1 MYTFVPKWPSLRIK
15 QVLYSIVTV
24 LLTFLFLGRIPFYK
38 IFNSSYN
45 AMLIN
50 GKNDDISAIVNT
62 AINEYN
68 ALMYIVGAV
77 VLSAA
82 LCWFLV
88 RFLGWGAKKYSDYV
102 GNDLSG
108 SDQLSASEQVSCPTW
123 YPKTKKTQWM
133 TGIGLTVAIGVL
145 GLFFRFGG
153 AFSYTNSINW
163 ESAARFLEEAKYVSG
178 MDTGAVYVENKPDYL
193 DKLVEDYELKI
204 YSDQEAFYDAIDA
217 VYIVVEPK
225 YQFQAIMNA
234 LKHKKHVLV
243 EFPILVT
250 DEQLQ
255 EITDLA
261 DANGC
266 IFMEGLKTA
275 YTPAFGKL
283 IALAKSG
290 IIGNILSVDA
300 NFTQIL
306 GKQLAEQIRL
316 VDGGSV
322 NALASYPFLAFVK
335 FLGLEY
341 KDIQFF
347 SRNDDKGLD
356 MFTKILV
363 SYENAV
369 ATSNVA
375 ISGKSEGD
383 MIISGDK
390 GYIYVPAPWWKTEY
404 FEVRFEDLNMN
415 RKYFYKFDGEGLRYE
430 ISEFIQC
437 ILNKKNSILLTIE
450 EIRAITKMI
459 NQFNVANKVTF

>member
-1 MYTFVPKWPSLRIK
+1 MKKVITYGTYDLFHEGHYNLLKNAKALGDYLIVGVTSGDFDKNRGKLNVRDSLMTRIK
-15 QVLYSIVTV
+15 HVEETGFADEIIIEEYFGQ
-24 LLTFLFLGRIPFYK
+24 K
-38 IFNSSYN
+38 I
-45 AMLIN
+45 
-50 GKNDDISAIVNT
+50 DDIKKYDVDIFTVGSDWKGHFDYL
-62 AINEYN
+62 NEYCEVIYLDRTKGISSTEIRN
-68 ALMYIVGAV
+68 TNTIK
-77 VLSAA
+77 
-82 LCWFLV
+82 
-88 RFLGWGAKKYSDYV
+88 LGCHGV
-102 GNDLSG
+102 
-108 SDQLSASEQVSCPTW
+108 EQVT
-123 YPKTKKTQWM
+123 
-133 TGIGLTVAIGVL
+133 
-145 GLFFRFGG
+145 
-153 AFSYTNSINW
+153 
-163 ESAARFLEEAKYVSG
+163 ARFLEEAKYVSG

-193 DKLVEDYELKI
+193 DKFVEDYELKV
-204 YSDQEAFYDAIDA
+204 YPDQEAFYDAIDA

-261 DANGC
+261 DVNGC

-335 FLGLEY
+335 FLGLDY

>member
-1 MYTFVPKWPSLRIK
+1 MKKVITYGTYDLFHEGHYNLLKNAKALGDYLIVGVTSGDFDKNRGKLNVRDSLMTRIK
-15 QVLYSIVTV
+15 HVEETGFADEIIIEEYFGQ
-24 LLTFLFLGRIPFYK
+24 K
-38 IFNSSYN
+38 I
-45 AMLIN
+45 
-50 GKNDDISAIVNT
+50 DDIKKYDVDIFTVGSDWKGHFDYL
-62 AINEYN
+62 NEYCEVIYLDRTKGISSTEIRN
-68 ALMYIVGAV
+68 TNTIK
-77 VLSAA
+77 
-82 LCWFLV
+82 
-88 RFLGWGAKKYSDYV
+88 LGCHGV
-102 GNDLSG
+102 
-108 SDQLSASEQVSCPTW
+108 EQVT
-123 YPKTKKTQWM
+123 
-133 TGIGLTVAIGVL
+133 
-145 GLFFRFGG
+145 
-153 AFSYTNSINW
+153 
-163 ESAARFLEEAKYVSG
+163 ARFLDEAKYVSG

-204 YSDQEAFYDAIDA
+204 YPDQEAFYNAIDA

-261 DANGC
+261 DVNGC

-335 FLGLEY
+335 FLGLDY

>member
-1 MYTFVPKWPSLRIK
+1 MKKVITYGTYDLFHEGHYNLLKNAKALGDYLIVGVTSGDFDKNRGKLNVRDSLMTRIK
-15 QVLYSIVTV
+15 NVEETGFADEIIIEEYFGQ
-24 LLTFLFLGRIPFYK
+24 K
-38 IFNSSYN
+38 I
-45 AMLIN
+45 
-50 GKNDDISAIVNT
+50 DDIKKYDVDIFTVGSDWKGHFDYL
-62 AINEYN
+62 NEYCEVIYLDRTKGISSTEIRN
-68 ALMYIVGAV
+68 TNTIK
-77 VLSAA
+77 
-82 LCWFLV
+82 
-88 RFLGWGAKKYSDYV
+88 LGCHGV
-102 GNDLSG
+102 
-108 SDQLSASEQVSCPTW
+108 EQVT
-123 YPKTKKTQWM
+123 
-133 TGIGLTVAIGVL
+133 
-145 GLFFRFGG
+145 
-153 AFSYTNSINW
+153 
-163 ESAARFLEEAKYVSG
+163 ARFLEESKYVSG
-178 MDTGAVYVENKPDYL
+178 MDTGAVYVENEPPNL
-193 DKLVEDYELKI
+193 DQLVEDYELKV
-204 YSDQEAFYDAIDA
+204 YKDQEEFYNAVDA

-261 DANGC
+261 DANCC

-335 FLGLEY
+335 FLGLDY

-347 SRNDDKGLD
+347 SRNDDKGID

-459 NQFNVANKVTF
+459 NQFNIANKVTF

>member
-1 MYTFVPKWPSLRIK
+1 MKKVITYGTYDLFHEGHYNLLKNAKALGDYLIVGVTSGDFDKNRGKLNVRDSLMTRIK
-15 QVLYSIVTV
+15 NVEETGFADEIIIEEYFGQ
-24 LLTFLFLGRIPFYK
+24 K
-38 IFNSSYN
+38 I
-45 AMLIN
+45 
-50 GKNDDISAIVNT
+50 DDIKKYDVDIFTVGSDWKGHFDYL
-62 AINEYN
+62 NEYCEVIYLDRTKGISSTEIRN
-68 ALMYIVGAV
+68 TNTIK
-77 VLSAA
+77 
-82 LCWFLV
+82 
-88 RFLGWGAKKYSDYV
+88 LGCHGI
-102 GNDLSG
+102 
-108 SDQLSASEQVSCPTW
+108 EQVT
-123 YPKTKKTQWM
+123 
-133 TGIGLTVAIGVL
+133 
-145 GLFFRFGG
+145 
-153 AFSYTNSINW
+153 
-163 ESAARFLEEAKYVSG
+163 ARFLEEAKYVSG
-178 MDTGAVYVENKPDYL
+178 MDIGVVYVEDKPDYL
-193 DKLVEDYELKI
+193 DKLVEDYELKV
-204 YSDQEAFYDAIDA
+204 YPDQEAFYNAIDA

-225 YQFQAIMNA
+225 YQFDAIIQA

-335 FLGLEY
+335 FLGLDY

>member
-1 MYTFVPKWPSLRIK
+1 MKKVITYGTYDLFHEGHYNLLKNAKALGDYLIVGVTSGDFDKNRGKLNVRDSLMTRIK
-15 QVLYSIVTV
+15 NVEETGFADEIIIEEYFGQ
-24 LLTFLFLGRIPFYK
+24 K
-38 IFNSSYN
+38 I
-45 AMLIN
+45 
-50 GKNDDISAIVNT
+50 DDIKKYDVDIFTVGSDWKGHFDYL
-62 AINEYN
+62 NEYCEVIYLDRTKGISSTEIRN
-68 ALMYIVGAV
+68 TNTTKLGCHGVEQV
-77 VLSAA
+77 TE
-82 LCWFLV
+82 
-88 RFLGWGAKKYSDYV
+88 RFLD
-102 GNDLSG
+102 
-108 SDQLSASEQVSCPTW
+108 
-123 YPKTKKTQWM
+123 
-133 TGIGLTVAIGVL
+133 
-145 GLFFRFGG
+145 
-153 AFSYTNSINW
+153 
-163 ESAARFLEEAKYVSG
+163 EAKYVSG
-178 MDTGAVYVENKPDYL
+178 MDTGAVYVENKSDYL
-193 DKLVEDYELKI
+193 DKLVEDYELKV
-204 YSDQEAFYDAIDA
+204 YPDQEAFYDAIDA

-261 DANGC
+261 DDNGC

-335 FLGLEY
+335 FLGLDY

>member
-1 MYTFVPKWPSLRIK
+1 MKKVITYGTYDLFHEGHYNLLKNAKALGDYLIVGVTSGDFDKNRGKLNVRDSLMTRIK
-15 QVLYSIVTV
+15 HVEETGFADEIIIEEYFGQ
-24 LLTFLFLGRIPFYK
+24 K
-38 IFNSSYN
+38 I
-45 AMLIN
+45 
-50 GKNDDISAIVNT
+50 DDIKKYDVDIFTVGSDWKGHFDYL
-62 AINEYN
+62 NEYCEVIYLDRTKGISSTEIRN
-68 ALMYIVGAV
+68 TNTIK
-77 VLSAA
+77 
-82 LCWFLV
+82 
-88 RFLGWGAKKYSDYV
+88 LGCHGV
-102 GNDLSG
+102 
-108 SDQLSASEQVSCPTW
+108 EQVT
-123 YPKTKKTQWM
+123 
-133 TGIGLTVAIGVL
+133 
-145 GLFFRFGG
+145 
-153 AFSYTNSINW
+153 
-163 ESAARFLEEAKYVSG
+163 ARFLDEAKYVSG

-193 DKLVEDYELKI
+193 DKLVEDYELKV
-204 YSDQEAFYDAIDA
+204 YPDQEAFYDAIDA

-335 FLGLEY
+335 FLGLDY

-347 SRNDDKGLD
+347 SRNDDQGLD

>member
-1 MYTFVPKWPSLRIK
+1 MKKVITYGTYDLFHEGHYNLLKNAKALGDYLIVGVTSGDFDKNRGKLNVRDSLMTRIK
-15 QVLYSIVTV
+15 HVEETGFADEIIIEEYFGQ
-24 LLTFLFLGRIPFYK
+24 K
-38 IFNSSYN
+38 I
-45 AMLIN
+45 
-50 GKNDDISAIVNT
+50 DDIKKYDVDIFTVGSDWKGHFDYL
-62 AINEYN
+62 NEYCEVIYLDRTKGISSTEIRN
-68 ALMYIVGAV
+68 TNTIK
-77 VLSAA
+77 
-82 LCWFLV
+82 
-88 RFLGWGAKKYSDYV
+88 LGCHDV
-102 GNDLSG
+102 
-108 SDQLSASEQVSCPTW
+108 EQVT
-123 YPKTKKTQWM
+123 
-133 TGIGLTVAIGVL
+133 
-145 GLFFRFGG
+145 
-153 AFSYTNSINW
+153 
-163 ESAARFLEEAKYVSG
+163 ARFLDEAKYVSG

-193 DKLVEDYELKI
+193 DKLVEDYELKV
-204 YSDQEAFYDAIDA
+204 YPDQEAFYDAIDA

-335 FLGLEY
+335 FLGLDY

>member
-1 MYTFVPKWPSLRIK
+1 MKKVITYGTYDLFHEGHYNLLKNAKALGDYLIVGVTSGDFDKNRGKLNVRDSLMTRIK
-15 QVLYSIVTV
+15 NVEETGFADEIIIEEYFGQ
-24 LLTFLFLGRIPFYK
+24 K
-38 IFNSSYN
+38 I
-45 AMLIN
+45 
-50 GKNDDISAIVNT
+50 DDIKKYDVDIFTVGSDWKGHFDYL
-62 AINEYN
+62 NEYCEVIYLDRTKGISSTEIRN
-68 ALMYIVGAV
+68 TNTIK
-77 VLSAA
+77 
-82 LCWFLV
+82 
-88 RFLGWGAKKYSDYV
+88 LGCHGV
-102 GNDLSG
+102 
-108 SDQLSASEQVSCPTW
+108 EQVT
-123 YPKTKKTQWM
+123 
-133 TGIGLTVAIGVL
+133 
-145 GLFFRFGG
+145 
-153 AFSYTNSINW
+153 
-163 ESAARFLEEAKYVSG
+163 ARFLEEAKYVSG

-193 DKLVEDYELKI
+193 DKLVEDYELKV
-204 YSDQEAFYDAIDA
+204 YPDQEAFYDAIDA

-335 FLGLEY
+335 FLGLDY

-347 SRNDDKGLD
+347 SRNDDQGLD
-356 MFTKILV
+356 IFTKILV

>member
-1 MYTFVPKWPSLRIK
+1 MKKVITYGTYDLFHEGHYNLLKNAKALGDYLIVGVTSGDFDKNRGKLNVRDSLMTRIK
-15 QVLYSIVTV
+15 HVEETGFADEIIIEEYFGQ
-24 LLTFLFLGRIPFYK
+24 K
-38 IFNSSYN
+38 I
-45 AMLIN
+45 
-50 GKNDDISAIVNT
+50 DDIKKYDVDIFTVGSDWKGHFDYL
-62 AINEYN
+62 NEYCEVIYLDRTKGISSTEIRN
-68 ALMYIVGAV
+68 TNTIK
-77 VLSAA
+77 
-82 LCWFLV
+82 
-88 RFLGWGAKKYSDYV
+88 LGCHGV
-102 GNDLSG
+102 
-108 SDQLSASEQVSCPTW
+108 EQVT
-123 YPKTKKTQWM
+123 
-133 TGIGLTVAIGVL
+133 
-145 GLFFRFGG
+145 
-153 AFSYTNSINW
+153 
-163 ESAARFLEEAKYVSG
+163 ARFLEEAKYVSG

-193 DKLVEDYELKI
+193 DKFVEDYELKV
-204 YSDQEAFYDAIDA
+204 YPDQEAFYDAIDA

-335 FLGLEY
+335 FLGLDY

-347 SRNDDKGLD
+347 SRNDDQGLD

>member
-1 MYTFVPKWPSLRIK
+1 MKKVITYGTYDLFHEGHYNLLKNAKALGDYLIVGVTSGDFDKNRGKLNVRDSLMTRIK
-15 QVLYSIVTV
+15 HVEETGFANEIIIEEYFGQ
-24 LLTFLFLGRIPFYK
+24 K
-38 IFNSSYN
+38 I
-45 AMLIN
+45 
-50 GKNDDISAIVNT
+50 DDIKKYDVDIFTVGSDWKGHFDYL
-62 AINEYN
+62 NEYCEVIYLDRTKGISSTEIRN
-68 ALMYIVGAV
+68 TNTIK
-77 VLSAA
+77 
-82 LCWFLV
+82 
-88 RFLGWGAKKYSDYV
+88 LGCHGV
-102 GNDLSG
+102 
-108 SDQLSASEQVSCPTW
+108 EQVT
-123 YPKTKKTQWM
+123 
-133 TGIGLTVAIGVL
+133 
-145 GLFFRFGG
+145 
-153 AFSYTNSINW
+153 
-163 ESAARFLEEAKYVSG
+163 ARFLEEAKYVSG

-193 DKLVEDYELKI
+193 DKFVEDYELKI
-204 YSDQEAFYDAIDA
+204 YPDQEAFYDAIDA

-266 IFMEGLKTA
+266 IFIEGLKTA

-335 FLGLEY
+335 FLGLDY

>member
-1 MYTFVPKWPSLRIK
+1 MKKVITYGTYDLFHEGHYNLLKNAKALGDYLIVGVTSGDFDKNRGKLNVRDSLMTRIK
-15 QVLYSIVTV
+15 HVEETGFADEIIIEEYFGQ
-24 LLTFLFLGRIPFYK
+24 K
-38 IFNSSYN
+38 I
-45 AMLIN
+45 
-50 GKNDDISAIVNT
+50 DDIKKYDVNIFT
-62 AINEYN
+62 VGSDWKGHFDYLNEYCEVIYLDRTKGISSTEIRN
-68 ALMYIVGAV
+68 TNTIK
-77 VLSAA
+77 
-82 LCWFLV
+82 
-88 RFLGWGAKKYSDYV
+88 LGCHGV
-102 GNDLSG
+102 
-108 SDQLSASEQVSCPTW
+108 EQVT
-123 YPKTKKTQWM
+123 
-133 TGIGLTVAIGVL
+133 
-145 GLFFRFGG
+145 
-153 AFSYTNSINW
+153 
-163 ESAARFLEEAKYVSG
+163 ARFLEEAKYVSG

-193 DKLVEDYELKI
+193 DKFVEDYELKV
-204 YSDQEAFYDAIDA
+204 YPDQEAFYDAIDA

-261 DANGC
+261 DDNGC

-335 FLGLEY
+335 FLGLDY

>member
-1 MYTFVPKWPSLRIK
+1 MEKVITYGTYDLFHEGHYNLLKRAKDLGDYLIVGVTSGDFDKNRGKLNVRDSLMTRIK
-15 QVLYSIVTV
+15 HVEETGFADEIVIEEY
-24 LLTFLFLGRIPFYK
+24 FGQK
-38 IFNSSYN
+38 I
-45 AMLIN
+45 
-50 GKNDDISAIVNT
+50 DDIKKYDVDIFTVGSDWKGHFDYL
-62 AINEYN
+62 NEYCEVIYLDRTKGISSTDIRN
-68 ALMYIVGAV
+68 TNTIK
-77 VLSAA
+77 
-82 LCWFLV
+82 
-88 RFLGWGAKKYSDYV
+88 LGCY
-102 GNDLSG
+102 
-108 SDQLSASEQVSCPTW
+108 
-123 YPKTKKTQWM
+123 
-133 TGIGLTVAIGVL
+133 GV
-145 GLFFRFGG
+145 
-153 AFSYTNSINW
+153 
-163 ESAARFLEEAKYVSG
+163 ESVTTRFLEESKYVSG
-178 MDTGAVYVENKPDYL
+178 INIDAIYVDNESDCFNQLKEQYDFKVYKHQ
-193 DKLVEDYELKI
+193 
-204 YSDQEAFYDAIDA
+204 QEFYDVIDA

-255 EITDLA
+255 EIIELA
-261 DANGC
+261 DANNC
-266 IFMEGLKTA
+266 VFMEGLKTA

-306 GKQLAEQIRL
+306 GKQLGEQIRL

-322 NALASYPFLAFVK
+322 HALASYPFLACVK
-335 FLGLEY
+335 LLGLDY
-341 KDIQFF
+341 KNIQFF
-347 SRNDDKGLD
+347 SRDDNGID
-356 MFTKILV
+356 MFTKMLI
-363 SYENAV
+363 SYEKAV

-383 MIISGDK
+383 MVISGDK

-437 ILNKKNSILLTIE
+437 ILNHKNSILLTIE
-450 EIRAITKMI
+450 EIRTITNMI

>member
-1 MYTFVPKWPSLRIK
+1 MKKVITYGTYDLFHEGHYNLLKNAKALGDYLIVGVTSGDFDKNRGKLNVRDSLMTRIK
-15 QVLYSIVTV
+15 HVEETGFADEIIIEEYFGQ
-24 LLTFLFLGRIPFYK
+24 K
-38 IFNSSYN
+38 I
-45 AMLIN
+45 
-50 GKNDDISAIVNT
+50 DDIKKYDVDIFTVGSDWKGHFDYL
-62 AINEYN
+62 NEYCEVIYLDRTKGISSTEIRN
-68 ALMYIVGAV
+68 TNTIK
-77 VLSAA
+77 
-82 LCWFLV
+82 
-88 RFLGWGAKKYSDYV
+88 LGCHGV
-102 GNDLSG
+102 
-108 SDQLSASEQVSCPTW
+108 EQVT
-123 YPKTKKTQWM
+123 
-133 TGIGLTVAIGVL
+133 
-145 GLFFRFGG
+145 
-153 AFSYTNSINW
+153 
-163 ESAARFLEEAKYVSG
+163 ARFLDEAKYVSG

-204 YSDQEAFYDAIDA
+204 YSDQEAFYNAIDA

-290 IIGNILSVDA
+290 IIGNILSVDS

-335 FLGLEY
+335 FLGLDY

>member
-1 MYTFVPKWPSLRIK
+1 MKKVITYGTYDLFHEGHYNLLKNAKALGDYLIVGVTSGDFDKNRGKLNVRDSLMTRIK
-15 QVLYSIVTV
+15 HVEETGFADEIIIEEYFGQ
-24 LLTFLFLGRIPFYK
+24 K
-38 IFNSSYN
+38 I
-45 AMLIN
+45 
-50 GKNDDISAIVNT
+50 DDIKKYDVDIFTVGSDWKGHFDYL
-62 AINEYN
+62 NEYCEVIYLDRTKGISSTEIRN
-68 ALMYIVGAV
+68 TNTIK
-77 VLSAA
+77 
-82 LCWFLV
+82 
-88 RFLGWGAKKYSDYV
+88 LGCHGV
-102 GNDLSG
+102 
-108 SDQLSASEQVSCPTW
+108 EQVT
-123 YPKTKKTQWM
+123 
-133 TGIGLTVAIGVL
+133 
-145 GLFFRFGG
+145 
-153 AFSYTNSINW
+153 
-163 ESAARFLEEAKYVSG
+163 ARFLDEAKYVSG

-261 DANGC
+261 DVNGC

-335 FLGLEY
+335 FLGLDY

>member
-1 MYTFVPKWPSLRIK
+1 MKKVITYGTYDLFHEGHYNLLKNAKALGDYLIVGVTSGDFDKNRGKLNVRDSLMTRIK
-15 QVLYSIVTV
+15 HVEETGFADEIIIEEYFGQ
-24 LLTFLFLGRIPFYK
+24 K
-38 IFNSSYN
+38 I
-45 AMLIN
+45 
-50 GKNDDISAIVNT
+50 DDIKKYDVDIFTVGSDWKGHFDYL
-62 AINEYN
+62 NEYCEVIYLDRTKGISSTEIRN
-68 ALMYIVGAV
+68 TNTIK
-77 VLSAA
+77 
-82 LCWFLV
+82 
-88 RFLGWGAKKYSDYV
+88 LGCHGV
-102 GNDLSG
+102 
-108 SDQLSASEQVSCPTW
+108 EQVT
-123 YPKTKKTQWM
+123 
-133 TGIGLTVAIGVL
+133 
-145 GLFFRFGG
+145 
-153 AFSYTNSINW
+153 
-163 ESAARFLEEAKYVSG
+163 ARFLEEAKYVSG
-178 MDTGAVYVENKPDYL
+178 MDTGAVYVKNKPDYL
-193 DKLVEDYELKI
+193 DKLVEDYELKV
-204 YSDQEAFYDAIDA
+204 YPDQEAFYDAIDA

-261 DANGC
+261 DVNGC

-335 FLGLEY
+335 FLGLDY

>member
-1 MYTFVPKWPSLRIK
+1 MKKVITYGTYDLFHEGHYNLLKNAKALGDYLIVGVTSGDFDKNRGKLNVRDSLMTRIK
-15 QVLYSIVTV
+15 NVEETGFADEIIIEEYFGQ
-24 LLTFLFLGRIPFYK
+24 K
-38 IFNSSYN
+38 I
-45 AMLIN
+45 
-50 GKNDDISAIVNT
+50 DDIKKYDVDIFTVGSDWKGHFDYL
-62 AINEYN
+62 NEYCEVIYLDRTKGISSTEIRN
-68 ALMYIVGAV
+68 TNTIK
-77 VLSAA
+77 
-82 LCWFLV
+82 
-88 RFLGWGAKKYSDYV
+88 LGCHGV
-102 GNDLSG
+102 
-108 SDQLSASEQVSCPTW
+108 EQVT
-123 YPKTKKTQWM
+123 
-133 TGIGLTVAIGVL
+133 
-145 GLFFRFGG
+145 
-153 AFSYTNSINW
+153 
-163 ESAARFLEEAKYVSG
+163 ARFLEEAKYVSG

-193 DKLVEDYELKI
+193 DKLVEDYELKV
-204 YSDQEAFYDAIDA
+204 YPDQEAFYDAIDA

-255 EITDLA
+255 EITYLA

-335 FLGLEY
+335 FLGLDY

-347 SRNDDKGLD
+347 SRNDDQGLD

>member
-1 MYTFVPKWPSLRIK
+1 MKKVITYGTYDLFHEGHYNLLKNAKALGDYLIVGVTSGDFDKNRGKLNVRDSLMTRIK
-15 QVLYSIVTV
+15 HVEETGFADEIIIEEYFGQ
-24 LLTFLFLGRIPFYK
+24 K
-38 IFNSSYN
+38 I
-45 AMLIN
+45 
-50 GKNDDISAIVNT
+50 DDIKKYDVDIFTVGSDWKGHFDYL
-62 AINEYN
+62 NEYCEVIYLDRTKGISSTEIRN
-68 ALMYIVGAV
+68 TNTIK
-77 VLSAA
+77 
-82 LCWFLV
+82 
-88 RFLGWGAKKYSDYV
+88 LGCHGV
-102 GNDLSG
+102 
-108 SDQLSASEQVSCPTW
+108 EQVT
-123 YPKTKKTQWM
+123 
-133 TGIGLTVAIGVL
+133 
-145 GLFFRFGG
+145 
-153 AFSYTNSINW
+153 
-163 ESAARFLEEAKYVSG
+163 ARFLEEAKYVSG
-178 MDTGAVYVENKPDYL
+178 MDTGAVYLENKPDYL
-193 DKLVEDYELKI
+193 DKLVEDYELKV
-204 YSDQEAFYDAIDA
+204 YPDQEAFYDAIDA

-335 FLGLEY
+335 FLGLDY

-347 SRNDDKGLD
+347 SRNDDQGLD

>member
-1 MYTFVPKWPSLRIK
+1 MKKVITYGTYDLFHEGHYNLLKNAKALGDYLIVGVTSGDFDKNRGKLNVRDSLMTRIK
-15 QVLYSIVTV
+15 HVEETGFADEIIIEEYFGQ
-24 LLTFLFLGRIPFYK
+24 K
-38 IFNSSYN
+38 I
-45 AMLIN
+45 
-50 GKNDDISAIVNT
+50 DDIKKYDVDIFTVGSDWKGHFDYL
-62 AINEYN
+62 NEYCEVIYLDRTKGISSTEIRN
-68 ALMYIVGAV
+68 TNTIK
-77 VLSAA
+77 
-82 LCWFLV
+82 
-88 RFLGWGAKKYSDYV
+88 LGCHGV
-102 GNDLSG
+102 
-108 SDQLSASEQVSCPTW
+108 EQVT
-123 YPKTKKTQWM
+123 
-133 TGIGLTVAIGVL
+133 
-145 GLFFRFGG
+145 
-153 AFSYTNSINW
+153 
-163 ESAARFLEEAKYVSG
+163 ARFLEEAKYVSG

-193 DKLVEDYELKI
+193 DKFVEDYELKV
-204 YSDQEAFYDAIDA
+204 YPDQEAFYDAIDA

-261 DANGC
+261 DDNGC

>member
-1 MYTFVPKWPSLRIK
+1 MKKVITYGTYDLFHEGHYNLLKNAKALGDYLIVGVTSGDFDKNRGKLNVRDSLMTRIK
-15 QVLYSIVTV
+15 HVEETGFADEIIIEEYFGQ
-24 LLTFLFLGRIPFYK
+24 K
-38 IFNSSYN
+38 I
-45 AMLIN
+45 
-50 GKNDDISAIVNT
+50 DDIKKYDVDIFTVGSDWKGHFDYL
-62 AINEYN
+62 NEYCEVIYLDRTKGISSTEIRN
-68 ALMYIVGAV
+68 TNTIK
-77 VLSAA
+77 
-82 LCWFLV
+82 
-88 RFLGWGAKKYSDYV
+88 LGCHGI
-102 GNDLSG
+102 
-108 SDQLSASEQVSCPTW
+108 EQVT
-123 YPKTKKTQWM
+123 
-133 TGIGLTVAIGVL
+133 
-145 GLFFRFGG
+145 
-153 AFSYTNSINW
+153 
-163 ESAARFLEEAKYVSG
+163 ARFLEEAKYVSG
-178 MDTGAVYVENKPDYL
+178 MDIGAVYVEKGPNNL
-193 DKLVEDYELKI
+193 DTLVEDYEFKV
-204 YSDQEAFYDAIDA
+204 YKEKEEFYDVIDA

-225 YQFQAIMNA
+225 YQFQAIKDA
-234 LKHKKHVLV
+234 LNHKKHVLV

-250 DEQLQ
+250 DEQLH

-335 FLGLEY
+335 FLGLDY

-347 SRNDDKGLD
+347 SRNDDKGID
-356 MFTKILV
+356 MFTKILLA
-363 SYENAV
+363 YENAV

-383 MIISGDK
+383 LVISGDK

-437 ILNKKNSILLTIE
+437 ILNNKNSILLTID

-459 NQFNVANKVTF
+459 NQFTVANKVTF

>member
-1 MYTFVPKWPSLRIK
+1 MKKVITYGTYDLFHEGHYNLLKNAKALGDYLIVGVTSGDFDKNRGKLNVRDSLMTRIK
-15 QVLYSIVTV
+15 HVEETGFADEIIIEEYFGQ
-24 LLTFLFLGRIPFYK
+24 K
-38 IFNSSYN
+38 I
-45 AMLIN
+45 
-50 GKNDDISAIVNT
+50 DDIKKYDVDIFTVGSDWKGHFDYL
-62 AINEYN
+62 NEYCEVIYLDRTKGISSTEIRN
-68 ALMYIVGAV
+68 TNTIK
-77 VLSAA
+77 
-82 LCWFLV
+82 
-88 RFLGWGAKKYSDYV
+88 LGCHGV
-102 GNDLSG
+102 
-108 SDQLSASEQVSCPTW
+108 EQVT
-123 YPKTKKTQWM
+123 
-133 TGIGLTVAIGVL
+133 
-145 GLFFRFGG
+145 
-153 AFSYTNSINW
+153 
-163 ESAARFLEEAKYVSG
+163 ARFLEEAKYVSG

-193 DKLVEDYELKI
+193 DKLVEDYELKV
-204 YSDQEAFYDAIDA
+204 YPDQETFYDAIDA

-335 FLGLEY
+335 FLGLDY

-347 SRNDDKGLD
+347 SRNDDQGLD

>member
-1 MYTFVPKWPSLRIK
+1 MKKVITYGTYDLFHEGHYNLLKNAKALGDYLIVGVTSGDFDKNRGKLNVRDSLMTRIK
-15 QVLYSIVTV
+15 HVEETGFADEIIIEEYFGQ
-24 LLTFLFLGRIPFYK
+24 K
-38 IFNSSYN
+38 I
-45 AMLIN
+45 
-50 GKNDDISAIVNT
+50 DDIKKYDVDIFTVGSDWKGHFDYL
-62 AINEYN
+62 NEYCEVIYLDRTKGISSTEIRN
-68 ALMYIVGAV
+68 TNTIK
-77 VLSAA
+77 
-82 LCWFLV
+82 
-88 RFLGWGAKKYSDYV
+88 LGCHGV
-102 GNDLSG
+102 
-108 SDQLSASEQVSCPTW
+108 EQVT
-123 YPKTKKTQWM
+123 
-133 TGIGLTVAIGVL
+133 
-145 GLFFRFGG
+145 
-153 AFSYTNSINW
+153 
-163 ESAARFLEEAKYVSG
+163 ARFLDEAKYVSG

-193 DKLVEDYELKI
+193 DKLVEDYELKV
-204 YSDQEAFYDAIDA
+204 YPDQEAFYDAIDA

-261 DANGC
+261 DVNGC

-335 FLGLEY
+335 FLGLDY

>member
-1 MYTFVPKWPSLRIK
+1 MKKVITYGTYDLFHEGHYNLLKNAKALGDYLIVGVTSGDFDKNRGKLNVRDSLMTRIK
-15 QVLYSIVTV
+15 HVEETGFADEIIIEEYFGQ
-24 LLTFLFLGRIPFYK
+24 K
-38 IFNSSYN
+38 I
-45 AMLIN
+45 
-50 GKNDDISAIVNT
+50 DDIKKYDVDIFTVGSDWKGHFDYL
-62 AINEYN
+62 NEYCEVIYLDRTKGISSTEIRN
-68 ALMYIVGAV
+68 TNTIK
-77 VLSAA
+77 
-82 LCWFLV
+82 
-88 RFLGWGAKKYSDYV
+88 LGCHGV
-102 GNDLSG
+102 
-108 SDQLSASEQVSCPTW
+108 EQVT
-123 YPKTKKTQWM
+123 
-133 TGIGLTVAIGVL
+133 
-145 GLFFRFGG
+145 
-153 AFSYTNSINW
+153 
-163 ESAARFLEEAKYVSG
+163 ARFLEEAKYVSG

-204 YSDQEAFYDAIDA
+204 YPDQEAFYDAIDA

-255 EITDLA
+255 EITHLA
-261 DANGC
+261 DDNGC

-335 FLGLEY
+335 FLGLDY

>member
-1 MYTFVPKWPSLRIK
+1 MKKVITYGTYDLFHEGHYNLLKNAKALGDYLIVGVTSGDFDKNRGKLNVRDSLMTRIK
-15 QVLYSIVTV
+15 HVEETGFADEIIIEEYFGQ
-24 LLTFLFLGRIPFYK
+24 K
-38 IFNSSYN
+38 I
-45 AMLIN
+45 
-50 GKNDDISAIVNT
+50 DDIKKYDVDIFTVGSDWKGHFDYL
-62 AINEYN
+62 NEYCEVIYLDRTKGISSTEIRN
-68 ALMYIVGAV
+68 TNTIK
-77 VLSAA
+77 
-82 LCWFLV
+82 
-88 RFLGWGAKKYSDYV
+88 LGCHGV
-102 GNDLSG
+102 
-108 SDQLSASEQVSCPTW
+108 EQVT
-123 YPKTKKTQWM
+123 
-133 TGIGLTVAIGVL
+133 
-145 GLFFRFGG
+145 
-153 AFSYTNSINW
+153 
-163 ESAARFLEEAKYVSG
+163 ARFLDEAKYVSG

-193 DKLVEDYELKI
+193 DKFVEDYELKI
-204 YSDQEAFYDAIDA
+204 YPDQEAFYDAIDA

-261 DANGC
+261 DDNGC

-335 FLGLEY
+335 FLGLDY

>member
-1 MYTFVPKWPSLRIK
+1 MKKVITYGTYDLFHEGHYNLLKNAKALGDYLIVGVTSGDFDKNRGKLNVRDSLMTRIK
-15 QVLYSIVTV
+15 HVEETGFADEIIIEEYFGQ
-24 LLTFLFLGRIPFYK
+24 K
-38 IFNSSYN
+38 I
-45 AMLIN
+45 
-50 GKNDDISAIVNT
+50 DDIKKYDVDIFTVGSDWKGHFDYL
-62 AINEYN
+62 NEYCEVIYLDRTKGISSTEIRN
-68 ALMYIVGAV
+68 TNTIK
-77 VLSAA
+77 
-82 LCWFLV
+82 
-88 RFLGWGAKKYSDYV
+88 LGCYGV
-102 GNDLSG
+102 
-108 SDQLSASEQVSCPTW
+108 EQVT
-123 YPKTKKTQWM
+123 
-133 TGIGLTVAIGVL
+133 
-145 GLFFRFGG
+145 
-153 AFSYTNSINW
+153 
-163 ESAARFLEEAKYVSG
+163 ARFLDEAKYVSG

-193 DKLVEDYELKI
+193 DKFVEDYELKI
-204 YSDQEAFYDAIDA
+204 YPDQEAFYDAIDA

-335 FLGLEY
+335 FLGLDY

>member
-1 MYTFVPKWPSLRIK
+1 MKKVITYGTYDLFHEGHYNLLKNAKALGDYLIVGVTSGDFDKNRGKLNVRDSLMTRIK
-15 QVLYSIVTV
+15 HVEETGFADEIIIEEYFGQ
-24 LLTFLFLGRIPFYK
+24 K
-38 IFNSSYN
+38 I
-45 AMLIN
+45 
-50 GKNDDISAIVNT
+50 DDIKKYDVDIFTVGSDWKGHFDYL
-62 AINEYN
+62 NEYCEVIYLDRTKGISSTEIRN
-68 ALMYIVGAV
+68 TNTIK
-77 VLSAA
+77 
-82 LCWFLV
+82 
-88 RFLGWGAKKYSDYV
+88 LGCHGV
-102 GNDLSG
+102 
-108 SDQLSASEQVSCPTW
+108 EQVT
-123 YPKTKKTQWM
+123 
-133 TGIGLTVAIGVL
+133 
-145 GLFFRFGG
+145 
-153 AFSYTNSINW
+153 
-163 ESAARFLEEAKYVSG
+163 ARFLEEAKYVSG
-178 MDTGAVYVENKPDYL
+178 MDTGAVYVKNKPDYL

-204 YSDQEAFYDAIDA
+204 YPDQEAFYNAIDA

-261 DANGC
+261 DVNGC

-335 FLGLEY
+335 FLSLDY

>member
-1 MYTFVPKWPSLRIK
+1 MKKVITYGTYDLFHEGHYNLLKNAKALGDYLIVGVTSGDFDKNRGKLNVRDSLMTRIK
-15 QVLYSIVTV
+15 NVEETGFADEIIIEEYFGQ
-24 LLTFLFLGRIPFYK
+24 K
-38 IFNSSYN
+38 I
-45 AMLIN
+45 
-50 GKNDDISAIVNT
+50 DDIKKYDVDIFTVGSDWKGHFDYL
-62 AINEYN
+62 NEYCEVIYLDRTKGISSTEIRN
-68 ALMYIVGAV
+68 TNTIK
-77 VLSAA
+77 
-82 LCWFLV
+82 
-88 RFLGWGAKKYSDYV
+88 LGCHGV
-102 GNDLSG
+102 
-108 SDQLSASEQVSCPTW
+108 EQVT
-123 YPKTKKTQWM
+123 
-133 TGIGLTVAIGVL
+133 
-145 GLFFRFGG
+145 
-153 AFSYTNSINW
+153 
-163 ESAARFLEEAKYVSG
+163 ARFLEEAKYVSG

-193 DKLVEDYELKI
+193 DKLVEDYELKV
-204 YSDQEAFYDAIDA
+204 YPDQEAFYDAIDA

-335 FLGLEY
+335 FLGLDY

-347 SRNDDKGLD
+347 SRNDDQGLD

-437 ILNKKNSILLTIE
+437 ILHKKNSILLTIE

>member
-1 MYTFVPKWPSLRIK
+1 MKKVITYGTYDLFHEGHYNLLKNAKALGDYLIVGVTSGDFDKNRGKLNVRDSLMTRIK
-15 QVLYSIVTV
+15 NVEETGFADEIIIEEYFGQ
-24 LLTFLFLGRIPFYK
+24 K
-38 IFNSSYN
+38 I
-45 AMLIN
+45 
-50 GKNDDISAIVNT
+50 DDIKKYDVDIFTVGSDWKGHFDYL
-62 AINEYN
+62 NEYCEVIYLDRTKGISSTEIRN
-68 ALMYIVGAV
+68 TNTIK
-77 VLSAA
+77 
-82 LCWFLV
+82 
-88 RFLGWGAKKYSDYV
+88 LGCHGV
-102 GNDLSG
+102 
-108 SDQLSASEQVSCPTW
+108 EQVT
-123 YPKTKKTQWM
+123 
-133 TGIGLTVAIGVL
+133 
-145 GLFFRFGG
+145 
-153 AFSYTNSINW
+153 
-163 ESAARFLEEAKYVSG
+163 ARFLEEAKYVSG

-193 DKLVEDYELKI
+193 DKLVEDYELKV
-204 YSDQEAFYDAIDA
+204 YPDQETFYDAIDA

-335 FLGLEY
+335 FLGLDY

-347 SRNDDKGLD
+347 SRNDDQGLD

>member
-1 MYTFVPKWPSLRIK
+1 MKKVITYGTYDLFHEGHYNLLKNAKALGDYLIVGVTSGDFDKNRGKLNVRDSLMTRIK
-15 QVLYSIVTV
+15 HVEETGFADEIIIEEYFGQ
-24 LLTFLFLGRIPFYK
+24 K
-38 IFNSSYN
+38 I
-45 AMLIN
+45 
-50 GKNDDISAIVNT
+50 DDIKKYDVDIFTVGSDWKGHFDYL
-62 AINEYN
+62 NEYCEVIYLDRTKGISSTEIRN
-68 ALMYIVGAV
+68 TNTIK
-77 VLSAA
+77 
-82 LCWFLV
+82 
-88 RFLGWGAKKYSDYV
+88 LGCHGV
-102 GNDLSG
+102 
-108 SDQLSASEQVSCPTW
+108 EQVT
-123 YPKTKKTQWM
+123 
-133 TGIGLTVAIGVL
+133 
-145 GLFFRFGG
+145 
-153 AFSYTNSINW
+153 
-163 ESAARFLEEAKYVSG
+163 ARFLEEAKYVSG
-178 MDTGAVYVENKPDYL
+178 MDTGTVYVENKPDYL
-193 DKLVEDYELKI
+193 DKFVEDYELKV
-204 YSDQEAFYDAIDA
+204 YPDQEAFYDAIDA

-261 DANGC
+261 DDNGC

-335 FLGLEY
+335 FLGLDY

>member
-1 MYTFVPKWPSLRIK
+1 MKKVITYGTYDLFHEGHYNLLKNAKALGDYIIVGVTSGDFDKNRGKLNVRDSLMTRIK
-15 QVLYSIVTV
+15 HVEETGFADEIIIEEYFGQ
-24 LLTFLFLGRIPFYK
+24 K
-38 IFNSSYN
+38 I
-45 AMLIN
+45 
-50 GKNDDISAIVNT
+50 DDIKKYDVDIFTVGSDWKGHFDYL
-62 AINEYN
+62 NEYCEVIYLDRTKGISSTEIRN
-68 ALMYIVGAV
+68 TNTIK
-77 VLSAA
+77 
-82 LCWFLV
+82 
-88 RFLGWGAKKYSDYV
+88 LGCHGV
-102 GNDLSG
+102 
-108 SDQLSASEQVSCPTW
+108 EQVT
-123 YPKTKKTQWM
+123 
-133 TGIGLTVAIGVL
+133 
-145 GLFFRFGG
+145 
-153 AFSYTNSINW
+153 
-163 ESAARFLEEAKYVSG
+163 ARFLDEAKYVSG

-193 DKLVEDYELKI
+193 DKLVEDYELKV
-204 YSDQEAFYDAIDA
+204 YPDQEAFYDAIDA

-261 DANGC
+261 DDNGC

-335 FLGLEY
+335 FLGLDY

-347 SRNDDKGLD
+347 SRNDDQGLD

>member
-1 MYTFVPKWPSLRIK
+1 MKKVITYGTYDLFHEGHYNLLKNAKALGDYLIVGVTSGDFDKNRGKLNVRDSLMTRIK
-15 QVLYSIVTV
+15 HVEETGFADEIIIEEYFGQ
-24 LLTFLFLGRIPFYK
+24 K
-38 IFNSSYN
+38 I
-45 AMLIN
+45 
-50 GKNDDISAIVNT
+50 DDIKKYDVDIFTVGSDWKGHFDYL
-62 AINEYN
+62 NEYCEVIYLDRTKGISSTEIRN
-68 ALMYIVGAV
+68 TNTIK
-77 VLSAA
+77 
-82 LCWFLV
+82 
-88 RFLGWGAKKYSDYV
+88 LGCHGV
-102 GNDLSG
+102 
-108 SDQLSASEQVSCPTW
+108 EQVT
-123 YPKTKKTQWM
+123 
-133 TGIGLTVAIGVL
+133 
-145 GLFFRFGG
+145 
-153 AFSYTNSINW
+153 
-163 ESAARFLEEAKYVSG
+163 ARFLDEAKYVSG

-193 DKLVEDYELKI
+193 DKFVEDYELKI
-204 YSDQEAFYDAIDA
+204 YPDQEAFYDAIDA

>member
-1 MYTFVPKWPSLRIK
+1 M
-15 QVLYSIVTV
+15 
-24 LLTFLFLGRIPFYK
+24 
-38 IFNSSYN
+38 
-45 AMLIN
+45 
-50 GKNDDISAIVNT
+50 
-62 AINEYN
+62 
-68 ALMYIVGAV
+68 
-77 VLSAA
+77 
-82 LCWFLV
+82 
-88 RFLGWGAKKYSDYV
+88 
-102 GNDLSG
+102 
-108 SDQLSASEQVSCPTW
+108 
-123 YPKTKKTQWM
+123 
-133 TGIGLTVAIGVL
+133 
-145 GLFFRFGG
+145 
-153 AFSYTNSINW
+153 
-163 ESAARFLEEAKYVSG
+163 
-178 MDTGAVYVENKPDYL
+178 
-193 DKLVEDYELKI
+193 
-204 YSDQEAFYDAIDA
+204 
-217 VYIVVEPK
+217 
-225 YQFQAIMNA
+225 
-234 LKHKKHVLV
+234 
-243 EFPILVT
+243 
-250 DEQLQ
+250 
-255 EITDLA
+255 
-261 DANGC
+261 
-266 IFMEGLKTA
+266 
-275 YTPAFGKL
+275 

-335 FLGLEY
+335 FLGLDY

-347 SRNDDKGLD
+347 SRNDDQGLD

>member
-1 MYTFVPKWPSLRIK
+1 M
-15 QVLYSIVTV
+15 
-24 LLTFLFLGRIPFYK
+24 
-38 IFNSSYN
+38 
-45 AMLIN
+45 
-50 GKNDDISAIVNT
+50 
-62 AINEYN
+62 NEYCEVIYLDRTKGISSTDIRN
-68 ALMYIVGAV
+68 TNTIK
-77 VLSAA
+77 
-82 LCWFLV
+82 
-88 RFLGWGAKKYSDYV
+88 LGCY
-102 GNDLSG
+102 
-108 SDQLSASEQVSCPTW
+108 
-123 YPKTKKTQWM
+123 
-133 TGIGLTVAIGVL
+133 GV
-145 GLFFRFGG
+145 
-153 AFSYTNSINW
+153 
-163 ESAARFLEEAKYVSG
+163 ESVTTRFLEESKYVSG
-178 MDTGAVYVENKPDYL
+178 INIDAIYVDNESDCFNQLKEQYDFKVYKHQ
-193 DKLVEDYELKI
+193 
-204 YSDQEAFYDAIDA
+204 QEFYDVIDA

-255 EITDLA
+255 EIIELA
-261 DANGC
+261 DANNC
-266 IFMEGLKTA
+266 VFMEGLKTA

-306 GKQLAEQIRL
+306 GKQLGEQIRL

-322 NALASYPFLAFVK
+322 HALASYPFLACVK
-335 FLGLEY
+335 LLGLDY
-341 KDIQFF
+341 KNIQFF
-347 SRNDDKGLD
+347 SRDDNGID
-356 MFTKILV
+356 MFTKMLI
-363 SYENAV
+363 SYEKAV

-383 MIISGDK
+383 MVISGDK

-437 ILNKKNSILLTIE
+437 ILNHKNSILLTIE
-450 EIRAITKMI
+450 EIRTITNMI

>member
-1 MYTFVPKWPSLRIK
+1 MKKVITYGTYDLFHEGHYNLLKNAKALGDYLIVGVTSGDFDKNRGKLNVRDSLMTRIK
-15 QVLYSIVTV
+15 HVEETGFADEIIIEEYFGQ
-24 LLTFLFLGRIPFYK
+24 K
-38 IFNSSYN
+38 I
-45 AMLIN
+45 
-50 GKNDDISAIVNT
+50 DDIKKYDVDIFTVGSDWKGHFDYL
-62 AINEYN
+62 NEYCEVIYLDRTKGISSTEIRN
-68 ALMYIVGAV
+68 TNTIK
-77 VLSAA
+77 
-82 LCWFLV
+82 
-88 RFLGWGAKKYSDYV
+88 LGCHGV
-102 GNDLSG
+102 
-108 SDQLSASEQVSCPTW
+108 EQVT
-123 YPKTKKTQWM
+123 
-133 TGIGLTVAIGVL
+133 
-145 GLFFRFGG
+145 
-153 AFSYTNSINW
+153 
-163 ESAARFLEEAKYVSG
+163 ARFLEEAKYVSG

-193 DKLVEDYELKI
+193 DKLIEDYELKV
-204 YSDQEAFYDAIDA
+204 YPDQEAFYDAIDA

-335 FLGLEY
+335 FLGLDY

-347 SRNDDKGLD
+347 SRNDDQGLD

-430 ISEFIQC
+430 IAEFIQC

>member
-1 MYTFVPKWPSLRIK
+1 MKKVITYGTYDLFHEGHYNLLKNAKALGDYLIVGVTSGDFDKNRGKLNVRDSLMTRIK
-15 QVLYSIVTV
+15 NVEETGFADEIIIEEYFGQ
-24 LLTFLFLGRIPFYK
+24 K
-38 IFNSSYN
+38 I
-45 AMLIN
+45 
-50 GKNDDISAIVNT
+50 DDIKKYDVDIFTVGSDWKGHFDYL
-62 AINEYN
+62 NEYCEVIYLDRTKGISSTEIRN
-68 ALMYIVGAV
+68 TNTIK
-77 VLSAA
+77 
-82 LCWFLV
+82 
-88 RFLGWGAKKYSDYV
+88 LGCHGV
-102 GNDLSG
+102 
-108 SDQLSASEQVSCPTW
+108 EQVT
-123 YPKTKKTQWM
+123 
-133 TGIGLTVAIGVL
+133 
-145 GLFFRFGG
+145 
-153 AFSYTNSINW
+153 
-163 ESAARFLEEAKYVSG
+163 ARFLEEAKYVSG

-193 DKLVEDYELKI
+193 DKFVEDYELKV
-204 YSDQEAFYDAIDA
+204 YPDQEAFYDAIDA

-261 DANGC
+261 DVNGC

-335 FLGLEY
+335 FLGLDY

>member
-1 MYTFVPKWPSLRIK
+1 MKKVITYGTYDLFHEGHYNLLKNAKALGDYLIVGVTSGDFDKNRGKLNVRDSLMTRIK
-15 QVLYSIVTV
+15 HVEETGFADEIIIEEYFGQ
-24 LLTFLFLGRIPFYK
+24 K
-38 IFNSSYN
+38 I
-45 AMLIN
+45 
-50 GKNDDISAIVNT
+50 DDIKKYDVDIFTVGSDWKGHFDYL
-62 AINEYN
+62 NEYCEVIYLDRTKGISSTEIRN
-68 ALMYIVGAV
+68 TNTIK
-77 VLSAA
+77 
-82 LCWFLV
+82 
-88 RFLGWGAKKYSDYV
+88 LGCHGV
-102 GNDLSG
+102 
-108 SDQLSASEQVSCPTW
+108 EQVT
-123 YPKTKKTQWM
+123 
-133 TGIGLTVAIGVL
+133 
-145 GLFFRFGG
+145 
-153 AFSYTNSINW
+153 
-163 ESAARFLEEAKYVSG
+163 ARFLEEAKYVSG

-193 DKLVEDYELKI
+193 DKFVEDYELKV
-204 YSDQEAFYDAIDA
+204 YPDQEAFYDAIDA

-261 DANGC
+261 DDNGC

-335 FLGLEY
+335 FLGLDY

>member
-1 MYTFVPKWPSLRIK
+1 MKKVITYGTYDLFHEGHYNLLKNAKALGDYLIVGVTSGDFDKNRGKLNVRDSLMTRIK
-15 QVLYSIVTV
+15 NVEETGFADEIIIEEYFGQ
-24 LLTFLFLGRIPFYK
+24 K
-38 IFNSSYN
+38 I
-45 AMLIN
+45 
-50 GKNDDISAIVNT
+50 DDIKKYDVDIFTVGSDWKGHFDYL
-62 AINEYN
+62 NEYCEVIYLDRTKGISSTEIRN
-68 ALMYIVGAV
+68 TNTIK
-77 VLSAA
+77 
-82 LCWFLV
+82 
-88 RFLGWGAKKYSDYV
+88 LGCHGV
-102 GNDLSG
+102 
-108 SDQLSASEQVSCPTW
+108 EQVT
-123 YPKTKKTQWM
+123 
-133 TGIGLTVAIGVL
+133 
-145 GLFFRFGG
+145 
-153 AFSYTNSINW
+153 
-163 ESAARFLEEAKYVSG
+163 ARFLEEAKYVSG

-193 DKLVEDYELKI
+193 DKLVEDYELKV
-204 YSDQEAFYDAIDA
+204 YPDQEAFYDAIDA

-335 FLGLEY
+335 FLGLDY

-347 SRNDDKGLD
+347 SRNDDQGLD

-430 ISEFIQC
+430 IAEFIQC